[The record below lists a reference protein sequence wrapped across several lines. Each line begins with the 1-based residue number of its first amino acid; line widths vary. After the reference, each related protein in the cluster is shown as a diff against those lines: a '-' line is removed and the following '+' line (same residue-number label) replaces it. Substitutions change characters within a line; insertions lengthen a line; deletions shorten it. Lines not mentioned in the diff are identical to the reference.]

1 MRPSHYQTADG
12 TMVPTPRRIHPAD
25 VLTGASYF
33 TMRLFDAVTDTAN
46 LAYAMML
53 SHRDALDEATAFL
66 REGLSEIEALTS
78 AKFLVSGEEYGAA
91 WQGGSEEGYEEAFEV
106 DGDDE

>member
-1 MRPSHYQTADG
+1 
-12 TMVPTPRRIHPAD
+12 
-25 VLTGASYF
+25 
-33 TMRLFDAVTDTAN
+33 MRLFDAVTDTAN

-66 REGLSEIEALTS
+66 REGLSEIEVLTS
-78 AKFLVSGEEYGAA
+78 AKFLVSVDEYGDA
-91 WQGGSEEGYEEAFEV
+91 WQGGLEEGYEEAFEV

>member
-1 MRPSHYQTADG
+1 
-12 TMVPTPRRIHPAD
+12 
-25 VLTGASYF
+25 
-33 TMRLFDAVTDTAN
+33 MRLFDAVTDTAN

-78 AKFLVSGEEYGAA
+78 AKFLVSGEEYWAA
-91 WQGGSEEGYEEAFEV
+91 WQGGLEEGYEEAFEV

>member
-1 MRPSHYQTADG
+1 MRPTHYQTADG
-12 TMVPTPRRIHPAD
+12 TIVPTPRRIKVAD
-25 VLTGASYF
+25 MFTGASYF
-33 TMRLFDAVTDTAN
+33 TMRVFDAVTDTAN

-66 REGLSEIEALTS
+66 RDGLNEIEALTS
-78 AKFLVSGEEYGAA
+78 AKFLVSGDEYGGA
-91 WQGGSEEGYEEAFEV
+91 WQGGLEEGYEEAFEV